1 MEAFEVPA
9 GRKVSQEVEALVA
22 GSGSLPVKIQLLTPA
37 GKPYGQPVTVQV
49 RTTAYSQAA
58 AYVVS
63 GAFVILAFLL
73 GMNFV
78 RRRHVHRKEHAHE

>member
-1 MEAFEVPA
+1 M
-9 GRKVSQEVEALVA
+9 SLEVEAKVA
-22 GSGSLPVKIQLLTPA
+22 GAGTLPVTIQLTTPN
-37 GKPYGQPVTVQV
+37 GRRYGQPVQVLV

-58 AYVVS
+58 AYVVT

-78 RRRHVHRKEHAHE
+78 RRSRARAESQKSDPK

>member
-1 MEAFEVPA
+1 MQLCEVEA
-9 GRKVSQEVEALVA
+9 GRKVSLEVEAKVI
-22 GSGSLPVKIQLLTPA
+22 GSGTLPVRIQLTTPS
-37 GKPYGQPVTVQV
+37 GRRYGEPVTVQV
-49 RTTAYSQAA
+49 RTTAYSRAA

-78 RRRHVHRKEHAHE
+78 RRSKARADHT